1 MNNAKTHEDVGPD
14 AIGGTGSPM
23 AEYISLQR
31 RRRYVPRIRRP
42 PNNSFG
48 QVGLCPWWH
57 FQASHP
63 ASPKTHYGGAVIENF
78 HAVIP
83 AGGAGTRL
91 WPLSRAA
98 KPKFLLDLTGGG
110 RTLLQQTWDRLEPL
124 VGASN
129 IHIVTGPGHAAAV
142 AQQLPDLA
150 PANLLVEPSP
160 RDSMAA
166 IGLAAAV
173 IERANPGAVI
183 GSFAADHVI
192 HDDEGFR
199 SSVTQAVAA
208 AVAGKV
214 CTIGI
219 TATRPSTSFGY
230 IEAGDSLGLDA
241 APDAREV
248 TRFVEKP
255 DEDTARGYV
264 ETGHFW
270 WNAGMF
276 VMSAEVL
283 LGHLAD
289 LHADMYVRLTAIA
302 HAWTTDERKSLL
314 DAQWPGLRKIAID
327 HAIAEPVAAVGG
339 VAVVPGS
346 FDWDDL
352 GDFAALDALGDNAAA
367 TQDNVQFIDA
377 DGLVISTK
385 GRAISVIG
393 IPDVIVVDTGDA
405 LLVTTKEHAQRVK
418 EAPAAWR
425 ARGRDDLT

>member
-1 MNNAKTHEDVGPD
+1 M
-14 AIGGTGSPM
+14 
-23 AEYISLQR
+23 
-31 RRRYVPRIRRP
+31 
-42 PNNSFG
+42 
-48 QVGLCPWWH
+48 
-57 FQASHP
+57 
-63 ASPKTHYGGAVIENF
+63 IENF

-98 KPKFLLDLTGGG
+98 KPKFLLDLTGSG

-124 VGASN
+124 VGTSN
-129 IHIVTGPGHAAAV
+129 IHIVTGPLHAAAV
-142 AQQLPDLA
+142 AEQLPDLV
-150 PANLLVEPSP
+150 PANLLIEPLP

-173 IERANPGAVI
+173 IECANPGAII

-192 HDDEGFR
+192 HDDDGFR
-199 SSVTQAVAA
+199 SCVTQAVAA
-208 AVAGKV
+208 ARAGKV

-219 TATRPSTSFGY
+219 TPTRPSTSFGY

-241 APDAREV
+241 APDARV
-248 TRFVEKP
+248 ATRFVEKP
-255 DEDTARGYV
+255 DEETALGYV

-289 LHADMYVRLTAIA
+289 LQPDMYARLIAIA
-302 HAWTTDERKSLL
+302 HAWTTDERTSLL
-314 DAQWPGLRKIAID
+314 EAQWPGLPKIAID
-327 HAIAEPVAAVGG
+327 HAIAEPVAVAGG
-339 VAVVPGS
+339 VAVIPGS

-367 TQDNVQFIDA
+367 PKDNVQLIDA
-377 DGLVISTK
+377 GGLVISTE

-418 EAPAAWR
+418 ELPAAWR